1 MEAEF
6 LKGLNYD
13 LAVHH
18 SQYLQWRSL
27 LDGFIFSRDAIRTRA
42 SQPQAFGSPQS
53 ILYTPNAAIVP
64 SQPSDLTSLNM
75 YRARSASPPCHS
87 PPRAHRSHYPYLSPE
102 NPKKRTAVDAF
113 AEPTTS
119 SAGVYESMRR
129 PARKAAFVEPVVPT
143 YPSIPVPVPTH
154 NQPQLVSYPSTSSL
168 TRSTSLNRQIARL
181 PGAGGHGRR
190 GSAGN
195 IYSVEPEMDLRHAAT
210 THAAQMHEYMT
221 GGTSVGGQE
230 YEGYSSLVAPYD
242 RSSQLQMIPPE
253 VSSTTWGRLILMLTL
268 QHLVFYTL
276 AAEPHPGQDGAPRKA
291 ILRYQDPSHP
301 FVYPEVIA
309 EPTYPASEI
318 KTTPIPDP
326 AFSYG
331 YAFDSVPSLSTT
343 SLTPDQRTG
352 YLPSASGYAYDVSS
366 DTSPYVPYSAPGSGY
381 TGTSAMNAHSAAQGL
396 GIVYPAAAAAEPE
409 PAQFANNG
417 PPGYAYD
424 PHTNAW
430 ANRWSTGSEEML
442 GGYQPDEAGA
452 QMWRTRSEWSSPMP
466 TYDGWRG

>member
-1 MEAEF
+1 VSGLRLNTRFTFALFHRQSPEPSLTVLSNTYTNKTWAELTGLPVSEITKMEAEF

-42 SQPQAFGSPQS
+42 SQPQVFGSPQS
-53 ILYTPNAAIVP
+53 IIYTPNTAIVP

-119 SAGVYESMRR
+119 STGVYESMRR
-129 PARKAAFVEPVVPT
+129 PARKATFVEPVVPT

-154 NQPQLVSYPSTSSL
+154 SQPQLVSYPSTSSL

-181 PGAGGHGRR
+181 PGEGVHGRR

-242 RSSQLQMIPPE
+242 RSSQLQMVPPE
-253 VSSTTWGRLILMLTL
+253 VSFQNDLG
-268 QHLVFYTL
+268 
-276 AAEPHPGQDGAPRKA
+276 P
-291 ILRYQDPSHP
+291 
-301 FVYPEVIA
+301 
-309 EPTYPASEI
+309 
-318 KTTPIPDP
+318 
-326 AFSYG
+326 
-331 YAFDSVPSLSTT
+331 FDSYADFAAPCILHTRGRASSG
-343 SLTPDQRTG
+343 TG
-352 YLPSASGYAYDVSS
+352 RCASQGDSALPGPFASVRLPRSHCRADLPRVRNQ
-366 DTSPYVPYSAPGSGY
+366 DH
-381 TGTSAMNAHSAAQGL
+381 AHS
-396 GIVYPAAAAAEPE
+396 
-409 PAQFANNG
+409 
-417 PPGYAYD
+417 
-424 PHTNAW
+424 
-430 ANRWSTGSEEML
+430 
-442 GGYQPDEAGA
+442 
-452 QMWRTRSEWSSPMP
+452 RSHLLV
-466 TYDGWRG
+466 RLRL